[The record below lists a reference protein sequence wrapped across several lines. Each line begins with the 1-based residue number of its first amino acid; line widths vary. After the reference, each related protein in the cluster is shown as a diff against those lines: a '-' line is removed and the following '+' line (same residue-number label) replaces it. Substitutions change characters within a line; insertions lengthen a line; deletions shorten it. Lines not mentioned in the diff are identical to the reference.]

1 MRSILLALLLIC
13 FVSAPALADQAES
26 RAKIQKMREET
37 LQRLYKEDPGAK
49 TNVESSYG
57 YAVFQSGGL
66 NVILASLAYGY
77 GIARNNESH
86 GDTYMEMASG
96 GLGLGL
102 GVKDY
107 RLVFVFRNKEAF
119 DGFVSKGWD
128 FSGQADAAAKV
139 GKAGGEI
146 SEAADVMPGVKV
158 YQLTENG
165 LALQAT
171 LQGTKY
177 WVDEDLNF

>member
-1 MRSILLALLLIC
+1 MRSILLALLMIC
-13 FVSAPALADQAES
+13 VVPSIALADQAES
-26 RAKIQKMREET
+26 RAKVKKMRTET
-37 LQRLYKEDPGAK
+37 LERLYKEDPGAK
-49 TNVESSYG
+49 TNIDKSYG

-77 GIARNNESH
+77 GIAHNNESH

-107 RLVFVFRNKEAF
+107 RLVFVFRTKDAF
-119 DGFVSKGWD
+119 NGFVSHGWD
-128 FSGQADAAAKV
+128 FSGQADAAAKA
-139 GKAGGEI
+139 GQAGGEI
-146 SEAADVMPGVKV
+146 SEAVDVMPGVKV

>member
-1 MRSILLALLLIC
+1 MKGLLLALLLVAFIPTAA
-13 FVSAPALADQAES
+13 FADQEQS
-26 RAKIQKMREET
+26 RAKVRKMRQET
-37 LQRLYKEDPGAK
+37 LARLYKEDPGAK
-49 TNVESSYG
+49 ANIESSYG
-57 YAVFQSGGL
+57 YAVFQSGGV

-102 GVKDY
+102 GIKDY
-107 RLVFVFRNKEAF
+107 RVVFVFRNRDAF
-119 DGFVSKGWD
+119 DRFVTHGWD

-177 WVDEDLNF
+177 WVDHDLN